1 MPIPHRKVIKTQLVD
16 LLSSKG
22 PMEVKEVYSE
32 FATLWE
38 LTNNEMSIKRNG
50 RALFEN
56 EIRWARQ
63 ELAGEG
69 IIEKPDI
76 AGRSIWK
83 LKESPVIFAEEYDED
98 NFNDLTEGA
107 AKKIVVNAY
116 ERNKEARKK
125 CLEFYGYQ
133 CVICNFDFEKTYG
146 SVGKNCIHVHHLVE
160 ISSIGKKYIVDPIK
174 DMAPVCPNCHFIIHQ
189 RKPAFTIDEI
199 RAMLNSNKIKIE

>member
-38 LTNNEMSIKRNG
+38 LTNKEMSIKRNG
-50 RALFEN
+50 RALYQN

-63 ELAGEG
+63 ELAGDG

-83 LKESPVIFAEEYDED
+83 LKESPVIFAEEYEED
-98 NFNDLTEGA
+98 NFDNLTEGTV
-107 AKKIVVNAY
+107 KKNRS
-116 ERNKEARKK
+116 E
-125 CLEFYGYQ
+125 CL
-133 CVICNFDFEKTYG
+133 
-146 SVGKNCIHVHHLVE
+146 
-160 ISSIGKKYIVDPIK
+160 
-174 DMAPVCPNCHFIIHQ
+174 
-189 RKPAFTIDEI
+189 
-199 RAMLNSNKIKIE
+199 